1 MVFCTHSAQE
11 TLALG
16 KILGQALQGGEVFA
30 INGTLGTG
38 KTHLVKGIVA
48 GAGAADAFAV
58 NSPTFVLLN
67 VYEGRLTLYHI
78 DAYRLNGVAQ
88 LEQLGFSDL
97 LGADS
102 VVLIEWAE
110 RVETALVDLSCV
122 HLDLVHAGPTDRQI
136 RLDHLPPHLQKHL
149 SGASGDIA
157 DQFSLDK
164 DPHDL

>member
-1 MVFCTHSAQE
+1 VTEMVFLTHSVQE

-16 KILGQALQGGEVFA
+16 KTLGQALQGGEVFA
-30 INGTLGTG
+30 INGALGTG
-38 KTHLVKGIVA
+38 KTHLVKGVVS
-48 GAGAADAFAV
+48 GAGAADELAV

-67 VYEGRLTLYHI
+67 VYDGRLTLYHI
-78 DAYRLNGVAQ
+78 DAYRLSGVAQ

-110 RVETALVDLSCV
+110 RVETALVDLPCI

-136 RLDHLPPHLQKHL
+136 RMNHLPSHLQERL
-149 SGASGDIA
+149 SA
-157 DQFSLDK
+157 
-164 DPHDL
+164 PPR